1 MFVAERET
9 KRGLLESACHHIA
22 IGQPLL
28 AATPNTWLQAMG
40 ESLLMA
46 IALLRS
52 DLEAA
57 QLHGQKALA
66 LSERS
71 GRATVLRAALANLG
85 NLAFAR
91 GEFDSAINYFRRAQC
106 ALPAFGEKT
115 GAVLESIAAVL
126 MMRGQLQDSADVLDQ
141 IDSSLK
147 SNKERVLYG
156 YRYAELT
163 RTQLRTRQGLTEDAL
178 LRADFV
184 LDLARASAD
193 ARLQVLATLARAD
206 LLFQLDRSF
215 EGASELSSALGA
227 LPNGSPELFAQVNQ
241 IIACGLRR
249 RGSAQ
254 RAGFYYERA
263 NLIYRTLRS
272 APGAM
277 ELRRCWEASQ
287 PVGDAAAIQEPLE
300 SDRAINT
307 NSLSESMLQSMTTLM
322 RYPDRAELVAAEL
335 IDLLS
340 SIEGVE
346 SVLATSEHLVPAG
359 SSKTANEEAGNSW
372 SEQRIP
378 IGRVHD
384 REIILAVRMKPG
396 IESVATINAVRVIAS
411 ALAELRQIRKERLQR
426 STLWPIEDVS
436 TGTDAIISGQ
446 IREQMTFAKKVAA
459 TNINV
464 LITGESG
471 TGKEII
477 ARAIHEFSDRAT
489 KPFVPL
495 NCTAV
500 PRDLLES
507 HLFGHRRGAFTGADR
522 DQPGLI
528 RSAHG
533 GTLFLDE
540 IGELNLELQPKLLRF
555 LESGEIAPLG
565 ERAPV
570 NVNVRIVAATNAN
583 LEDAVRDGKFREDLF
598 YRLNVVR
605 LSLKP
610 LRERRDEIPG
620 FVSHFVARAAAELD
634 KGQLTVADETVELL
648 LLYRWPGN
656 VRQLQNEIRRMVA
669 LAERNSTLAPD
680 MISEQILGVLP
691 IVRTSET
698 TKRTEIAVQL
708 SDKLQ
713 PTLQRI
719 ECEMIKAAFREHHG
733 KVEAVAKSLGI
744 SRKGLYLKR
753 QRLGL

>member
-1 MFVAERET
+1 MFVAEREA

-22 IGQPLL
+22 LGQSLL
-28 AATPNTWLQAMG
+28 TATPNTWLQAMG
-40 ESLLMA
+40 ESLLLA
-46 IALLRS
+46 ISLLRS

-57 QLHGQKALA
+57 QLHGQKAVALA
-66 LSERS
+66 ERS

-85 NLAFAR
+85 NLASTR
-91 GEFDSAINYFRRAQC
+91 GDFDSAISYLRRAQC
-106 ALPAFGEKT
+106 TLPASGEKT
-115 GAVLESIAAVL
+115 GALLESMASVL
-126 MMRGQLQDSADVLDQ
+126 MTRGQLQESASILEQ

-147 SNKERVLYG
+147 SKKERVLYA
-156 YRYAELT
+156 YRYTELT
-163 RTQLRTRQGLTEDAL
+163 RTQLLARQGLTEDAL
-178 LRADFV
+178 LCADVV

-193 ARLQVLATLARAD
+193 ARLEVLAKLTRAD
-206 LLFQLDRSF
+206 ILFQLRRSF
-215 EGASELSSALGA
+215 EGMSELSSAIAA
-227 LPNGSPELFAQVNQ
+227 LPSGSPELFARVNQ
-241 IIACGLRR
+241 ILACDLRR
-249 RGSAQ
+249 HGKLRQAGS
-254 RAGFYYERA
+254 YHERA
-263 NLIYRTLRS
+263 SRIYEVLRS
-272 APGAM
+272 APGVM
-277 ELRRCWEASQ
+277 ELKRCWEASQ
-287 PVGDAAAIQEPLE
+287 PIGDAPANYEPAE
-300 SDRAINT
+300 ANRFVNT
-307 NSLSESMLQSMTTLM
+307 NGVSESILQGMTTLF
-322 RYPDRAELVAAEL
+322 RYPERAELVATEL
-335 IDLLS
+335 MHLLS
-340 SIEGVE
+340 SIEGLE
-346 SVLATSEHLVPAG
+346 SVLETSEQHVP
-359 SSKTANEEAGNSW
+359 SSSAADHAKVSD
-372 SEQRIP
+372 SFLEQRIP
-378 IGRVHD
+378 IGNAHG
-384 REIILAVRMKPG
+384 REIVLAIRMKPS

-411 ALAELRQIRKERLQR
+411 ALAEIRQSRKDRAQR
-426 STLWPIEDVS
+426 STLWPVEDVS

-446 IREQMTFAKKVAA
+446 IRDQMAFAKKVA
-459 TNINV
+459 TTDINV

-477 ARAIHEFSDRAT
+477 ARAIHEFSDRARR
-489 KPFVPL
+489 PFVPF

-528 RSAHG
+528 RAANG

-540 IGELNLELQPKLLRF
+540 VGELSLDLQPKLLRF

-565 ERAPV
+565 ERSPF
-570 NVNVRIVAATNAN
+570 NVNVRVVAATNAN
-583 LEDAVRDGKFREDLF
+583 LEDAVRSGRFREDLF

-620 FVSHFVARAAAELD
+620 FVSHFVARAAAEQK
-634 KGQLTVADETVELL
+634 KGQLTVADETLERL

-669 LAERNSTLAPD
+669 LAEPNSTLEAE
-680 MISEQILGVLP
+680 MISEEILDRLP
-691 IVRTSET
+691 IGNNP
-698 TKRTEIAVQL
+698 TKIKEIAVHL

-713 PTLQRI
+713 PTLARI